1 MKRHRFTNS
10 TGTVAVRGTNS
21 GGKYKSKLEREGFI
35 KAYLGADVVSVHLQQ
50 PGITYTDGSGKP
62 RRYTGDLLVRFNE
75 KSKRRPLVI
84 ECKYAQALADD
95 PSLVEKHKR
104 VALAFNEKGHDFSV
118 QTEREIRTPDFRMMK
133 FVFDH
138 RNNDPHP
145 ANHEIMTCMRTHKSL
160 SLEVLIKAVRSNL
173 IEQYALIPEVWRLVA
188 LGELKVDFH
197 QNLDLAAKIT
207 L

>member
-10 TGTVAVRGTNS
+10 TGTIAVRGTNS

-35 KAYLGADVVSVHLQQ
+35 KAYLGAGVASVHLQQ
-50 PGITYTDGSGKP
+50 PCITYTDKFGEP
-62 RRYTGDLLVRFNE
+62 RRYTGDLLVRFCE
-75 KSKRRPLVI
+75 KLKRRPLVI
-84 ECKYAQALADD
+84 ECKYAQALIDD
-95 PSLVEKHKR
+95 PELVEKHKR
-104 VALAFNEKGHDFSV
+104 VGLTLNGKGHDFSV

-145 ANHEIMTCMRTHKSL
+145 GNQEIMTCMRTHKSL
-160 SLEVLIKAVRSNL
+160 SLEALIKAVRSNL
-173 IEQYALIPEVWRLVA
+173 IEQCVLIPEVWRLVA

-197 QNLDLAAKIT
+197 QNLDLTAKIS